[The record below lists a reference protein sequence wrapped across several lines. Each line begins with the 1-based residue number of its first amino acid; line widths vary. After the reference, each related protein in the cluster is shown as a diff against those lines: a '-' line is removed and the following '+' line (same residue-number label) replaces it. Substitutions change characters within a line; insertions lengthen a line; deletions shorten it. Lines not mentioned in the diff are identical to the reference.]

1 MQWVEITGQHVNSL
15 GYSPKEGAVMVREL
29 FAQPC
34 YVIIYIIWLLGLWF
48 HLTHGVWSMLQ
59 TVGWNSKIWMKRLK
73 CISYVIATIVV
84 GGFVLTAV
92 ILYIQSLM

>member
-1 MQWVEITGQHVNSL
+1 
-15 GYSPKEGAVMVREL
+15 MVREL